1 MDAKE
6 KDELKKKIDGFT
18 DDQKDVMKELL
29 GISKG
34 EKDQDLIEQ
43 ILNVE
48 KRLEKLE
55 GKQLIPPKT
64 EKPWWDV
71 F

>member
-6 KDELKKKIDGFT
+6 KDELKKKINSLT
-18 DDQKDVMKELL
+18 DDQKDAMKEFL
-29 GISKG
+29 GIQRG

-48 KRLEKLE
+48 KRLEQLESKQTIVPKL
-55 GKQLIPPKT
+55 